1 MTTLNT
7 LSNHVSSLP
16 AKTVQ
21 TSAHALRGVVAG
33 FGKWDVAA
41 VHSKSFFSNP
51 LSFSARRSDPYRRF
65 STSMN
70 DSQSPL
76 CLEFNDI
83 IVRNQLSIERVDNL
97 DGLIS
102 EDEFGFDPNCIA
114 NSNQDQADQQFESDL
129 KRIGIDDKT
138 VCREEAN
145 QQNRND
151 SPNKVTSW
159 AKGFIHRSI
168 IAGETQ

>member
-1 MTTLNT
+1 
-7 LSNHVSSLP
+7 
-16 AKTVQ
+16 
-21 TSAHALRGVVAG
+21 
-33 FGKWDVAA
+33 
-41 VHSKSFFSNP
+41 
-51 LSFSARRSDPYRRF
+51 
-65 STSMN
+65 
-70 DSQSPL
+70 
-76 CLEFNDI
+76 LEFNDI

-97 DGLIS
+97 DCLIS
-102 EDEFGFDPNCIA
+102 EDEFGFDPNGPT